1 MIPCICMSFAIVY
14 FVLYLTPAQ
23 ISVADPEVGR
33 MLRRKEFLF
42 TASYDLD
49 LSPIKKRRKEITLKS
64 SGVHAPSI
72 HSWKKTCITPNV
84 NILQARSSLSPSIME
99 STRRQKYEGKSSRK
113 QKPTDSTWASF
124 SDHKSVC
131 TTFGCFTSNYVVH
144 CPYA

>member
-1 MIPCICMSFAIVY
+1 MSFAIVY

-49 LSPIKKRRKEITLKS
+49 LSPIKKKRRKEITLKF

-72 HSWKKTCITPNV
+72 HSRKKTCITPNV
-84 NILQARSSLSPSIME
+84 NISQARSSLSPSIME
-99 STRRQKYEGKSSRK
+99 STRGQKYEGKSSRK
-113 QKPTDSTWASF
+113 QKPTDST
-124 SDHKSVC
+124 
-131 TTFGCFTSNYVVH
+131 
-144 CPYA
+144 